1 MSLYKRGEVWWYEF
15 VFGGQR
21 IRRSTKTGNKEVA
34 KRAAAARL
42 LSLQEGANGLE
53 KIKQPLLFSLASKQW
68 IELSGPH
75 WSANNSSIVEY
86 NLKHL
91 SPHFGT
97 MMLSDIKGEH
107 VSRYQASR
115 LKEKASP
122 KTINLEVGALR
133 AIMRKNRLWANIQPD
148 VKMLKARTD
157 VGRALSDDEFHR
169 VLIACKNSGSRSLYP
184 AVLVSLHTGLRNGE
198 LRLLRWRQV
207 DLLDPKV
214 TVGKSKTPGGEGR
227 IVPLSK
233 IALQCLRDW
242 RSQFPNA
249 LPAHF
254 VFPSERYRFD
264 DSYET
269 GKMVSYEV
277 KPTVPIGSWKTAWRT
292 ARTAARVEC
301 RWHDMRHTFVSKL
314 AAGHNS
320 DATIMSMSGHLSR
333 KMLERYSHTQN
344 EAKRKAISVFD
355 SESPQIPPH

>member
-1 MSLYKRGEVWWYEF
+1 MSLYKRGGVWWYEF

-34 KRAAAARL
+34 KRAESERL
-42 LSLQEGANGLE
+42 RSLQMGANGLQE
-53 KIKQPLLFSLASKQW
+53 TRKPLLFSLASKNW
-68 IELSGPH
+68 IEFSGPH

-91 SPHFGT
+91 SPHFGA
-97 MMLSDIKGEH
+97 MMLADIKGEH
-107 VSRYQASR
+107 ISRYQASR
-115 LKEKASP
+115 LKEKAAP
-122 KTINLEVGALR
+122 KTINLEVGTLR

-148 VKMLKARTD
+148 VRMLKARTD

-214 TVGKSKTPGGEGR
+214 TVGKSKTAGGEGR

-233 IALQCLRDW
+233 TALQCLMDW
-242 RSQFPNA
+242 RSLFPNA
-249 LPAHF
+249 LPGHF

-264 DSYET
+264 DDYET

-277 KPTVPIGSWKTAWRT
+277 KPTIPIGSWKTAWRT
-292 ARTAARVEC
+292 ARTAAKVEC
-301 RWHDMRHTFVSKL
+301 RWHDMRREQGGCREGRRRHDHVHVGPSKPQNVGAVL
-314 AAGHNS
+314 A
-320 DATIMSMSGHLSR
+320 
-333 KMLERYSHTQN
+333 YP
-344 EAKRKAISVFD
+344 KRS
-355 SESPQIPPH
+355 